1 MCSQVSMC
9 SCVKNG
15 LFLRDCLV
23 VREAPRH
30 CARPHCLMG
39 HSILTHRLGGNNL
52 HSGEGQYAAP
62 HPPPWSLPPA
72 EIMPPGGEEG
82 EGAPPPPD
90 GGEGTEAPPPSP
102 PGGKDAPS
110 AGQRHMTVTT
120 ERDVNTSGSTFGGH
134 LMRYGSVGWVGGEG
148 AGIPSHSA
156 STSLPCFTRN
166 PCCDFRHCALLQGLP
181 RAPLILACRL
191 TLCAV
196 VHTQG
201 AGC

>member
-134 LMRYGSVGWVGGEG
+134 LMRYGSGG
-148 AGIPSHSA
+148 AGIPSHSS
-156 STSLPCFTRN
+156 STSPPVFLAQYILYFSPM
-166 PCCDFRHCALLQGLP
+166 CALLQGLP
-181 RAPLILACRL
+181 RAPLISA
-191 TLCAV
+191 
-196 VHTQG
+196 
-201 AGC
+201 